1 MTKHDSSTIEESL
14 MKDKSIKE
22 IKSMLENVEGDLS
35 EEVIREI
42 KQDTRK
48 GVQTAWEQWCKRKKE
63 IEDVKNRYIEMSKFE
78 KNCCLLG
85 YHKIAGVDEVGR
97 GPLAG
102 PVVASAVILDSNS
115 VLFGLD
121 DSKKLK
127 ESKREELYERIIEK
141 SVAIGVGIVSAAD
154 IDRLNIYEASKVA
167 MMKAID
173 DLPIQADY
181 LLIDAMKLEIDLPQE
196 SIIKGDARSNSIAA
210 ASIIAKVTRDRYM
223 KELDTRYPQ
232 YSFKTNVGYGT
243 SQHLE
248 AMDKYGITLEHRKSF
263 APVAELDAKQ
273 LTLYDDK

>member
-1 MTKHDSSTIEESL
+1 
-14 MKDKSIKE
+14 MKDKPIKE
-22 IKSMLENVEGDLS
+22 IKSMLENVEGNLS

-42 KQDTRK
+42 EQDTRK
-48 GVQTAWEQWCKRKKE
+48 GVQTAWKQWCKRKKE
-63 IEDVKNRYIEMSKFE
+63 KEDIENRYIEMSKFE
-78 KNCCLLG
+78 ENCLSLG

-115 VLFGLD
+115 VLLGLD

-167 MMKAID
+167 MMKAIE

-181 LLIDAMKLEIDLPQE
+181 LLIDAMELEIDLPQE

-210 ASIIAKVTRDRYM
+210 ASIVAKVTRDRYM
-223 KELDTRYPQ
+223 KELDARYPQ
-232 YSFKTNVGYGT
+232 YSFKSNVGYGT

-248 AMDKYGITLEHRKSF
+248 ALNKYGVTPEHRKSF